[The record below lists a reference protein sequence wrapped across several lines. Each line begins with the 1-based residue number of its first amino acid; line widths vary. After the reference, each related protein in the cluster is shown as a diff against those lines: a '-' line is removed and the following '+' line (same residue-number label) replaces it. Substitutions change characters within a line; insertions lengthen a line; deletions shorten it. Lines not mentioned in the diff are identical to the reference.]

1 MPEEDPLPPMND
13 DPADSPLA
21 NLSSLPD
28 ASFHMVLAHLY
39 RAEMNRMTAWRVRLD
54 TTSNWAILLTTG
66 VTTVTLGSE
75 RAPHYVLLLG
85 LALIGFCLFIEAR
98 RYQHLHH
105 SKWRLQLM
113 ERYYFGE
120 VLQPGGE
127 CPPLDWRK
135 LLATD
140 LCQPHYTIHWL
151 LAMRLRLRRNY
162 LMLLYFATGI
172 WVTKVFI
179 HPESVS
185 SPAAYYERLAVGSLI
200 PSWLVIVTAVI
211 FVGGATLLAFVTPS
225 EEALEEWTHQ
235 KHSTRI

>member
-1 MPEEDPLPPMND
+1 MTEAPPEQ
-13 DPADSPLA
+13 PLA
-21 NLSSLPD
+21 NPPGLSD
-28 ASFHMVLAHLY
+28 ASYHTVLVHLY
-39 RAEMNRMTAWRVRLD
+39 RAEMHRMTVWRIRLD

-75 RAPHYVLLLG
+75 TAPHYVLLLG

-113 ERYYFGE
+113 ERHYFGE
-120 VLQPGGE
+120 VLHPGAE
-127 CPPLDWRK
+127 PLALDWQK
-135 LLATD
+135 LMATD
-140 LCQPHYTIHWL
+140 LRQPHYTIHWL

-172 WVTKVFI
+172 WITKVFI
-179 HPESVS
+179 HPHNIES
-185 SPAAYYERLAVGSLI
+185 ARQYYERLAIGNLI
-200 PSWLVIVTAVI
+200 PSWLVIVTAAL
-211 FVGGATLLAFVTPS
+211 FVGGATLLAFITPS

-235 KHSTRI
+235 EHSARI